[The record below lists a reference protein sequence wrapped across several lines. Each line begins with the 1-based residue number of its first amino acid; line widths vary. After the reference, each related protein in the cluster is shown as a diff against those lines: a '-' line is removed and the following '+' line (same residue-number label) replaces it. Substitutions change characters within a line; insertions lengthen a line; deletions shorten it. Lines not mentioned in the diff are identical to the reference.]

1 MINTRIEKVL
11 KHARFSWDDET
22 KFFVIT
28 AGEQHVVLG
37 KVEAFALKRFIT
49 RIAQRNWFRRKH
61 AIQK

>member
-1 MINTRIEKVL
+1 MTNRIEKHL
-11 KHARFSWDDET
+11 KHARFSWDDDT

-49 RIAQRNWFRRKH
+49 RIAQRNQLRKH
-61 AIQK
+61 AK